1 MNLVTIV
8 LPPYKPTGIWF
19 FFFLSHSVSLCPK
32 GRAIINAESPVLQLC
47 PGACWYSSE
56 WQRLCVDHL
65 TTCWREISNA
75 LSSHLLLST
84 PLLSFSSPLPSPLFL
99 LLSPLPSSRSSKHR
113 QAYVHLLPL
122 TSGEREPGD
131 STQMSWWEREMGERG
146 RLQMFLSVYLNKN
159 THPADSDKLTH
170 TGTENLTRQVLDS
183 PSLISVESC
192 HMITWGFM
200 FLPL

>member
-84 PLLSFSSPLPSPLFL
+84 PLLSFSSSPLSPPLGALNIDKHMFTFSLWPQERESQEIQRRWAGGKERWAREADCRCFSACTWIRTLILLTQTNSHTQARKIWPGKFWIL
-99 LLSPLPSSRSSKHR
+99 LL
-113 QAYVHLLPL
+113 
-122 TSGEREPGD
+122 
-131 STQMSWWEREMGERG
+131 
-146 RLQMFLSVYLNKN
+146 
-159 THPADSDKLTH
+159 
-170 TGTENLTRQVLDS
+170 
-183 PSLISVESC
+183 
-192 HMITWGFM
+192 
-200 FLPL
+200 